1 MDPLAP
7 VCFAVT
13 WIAAV
18 LAFLAGRRTAGWPGR
33 RWVPFALFA
42 IAAIGG
48 LVALQRRPDLEWR
61 CMPHRLWS
69 HLEHVSFFPFAALFF
84 GIALPRIPRPSTRRV
99 LHVFLAVIAAIGL
112 LYCVAHLALSD
123 YRDLE
128 GEKKG
133 DVFLQSTG
141 YTCSGAAM
149 ATALGGHGVPTTEG
163 EMASL
168 AYTIPLYGTT
178 DFLSA
183 CAVERR
189 LAGLPF
195 HVDLRRLTWEE
206 LRSTAVPTLV
216 PMQWSPFV
224 GHMSVVLSFLHEGAH
239 EFVWLGDPAKELYIL
254 RKEQFLER
262 WLGYAIV
269 ITPDR

>member
-7 VCFAVT
+7 ACLAVT
-13 WIAAV
+13 WLATA
-18 LAFLAGRRTAGWPGR
+18 LAFLAGRRTKDWTGR
-33 RWVPFALFA
+33 RWVPLALFA
-42 IAAIGG
+42 LAAIGG
-48 LVALQRRPDLEWR
+48 LVAVQQRPDLEWR
-61 CMPHRLWS
+61 YTPHRLWS
-69 HLEHVSFFPFAALFF
+69 HLEFVSFFPFAALFF
-84 GIALPRIPRPSTRRV
+84 GLALPRIPRPSTRRV

-112 LYCVAHLALSD
+112 LYCVAHLALAD

-128 GEKKG
+128 GEKK
-133 DVFLQSTG
+133 DEVYLQSTG

-168 AYTIPLYGTT
+168 ACTIPLYGTT

-183 CAVERR
+183 CAVERK

-195 HVDLRRLTWEE
+195 HVDLRRLSWDE
-206 LRSTAVPTLV
+206 LRATAVPTLV
-216 PMQWSPFV
+216 PMQWSPLV
-224 GHMSVVLSFLHEGAH
+224 GHMSVVLSFRREGNH
-239 EFVWLGDPAKELYIL
+239 EFVYLGDPAKEKYIL
-254 RKEQFLER
+254 TREQFLER

-269 ITPDR
+269 ITPER